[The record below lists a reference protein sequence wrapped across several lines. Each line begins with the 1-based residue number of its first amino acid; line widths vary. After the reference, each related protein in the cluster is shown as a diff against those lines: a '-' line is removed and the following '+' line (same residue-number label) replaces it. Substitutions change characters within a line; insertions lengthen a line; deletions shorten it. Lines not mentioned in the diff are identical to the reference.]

1 MIKKIILI
9 AVSLVTMAAIFSCN
23 EQRKLSRARTRV
35 IGDSASLES
44 VGKVWESFH
53 PCVNDTI
60 IDVDTLMSDPIIID
74 AEINLD
80 SLKQKI
86 CTGTTTEKIIR
97 IPVPCPAN
105 KTIYIDRAVRD
116 TRHEKILRDSL
127 DQALAWARACD
138 ATSSG
143 LERTVEDLR
152 KAYQDQSKDFGKAL
166 TRRTLIM
173 LIPIVLL
180 LIIGFLLL
188 KKKTGIL

>member
-1 MIKKIILI
+1 MKKFIIL
-9 AVSLVTMAAIFSCN
+9 AAALITLAALSSCN

-60 IDVDTLMSDPIIID
+60 IDVDTLMSDPIIVD
-74 AEINLD
+74 AELDLD

-86 CTGTTTEKIIR
+86 CAGSTTEKIIR
-97 IPVPCPAN
+97 VPVPCPAN
-105 KTIYIDRAVRD
+105 KTIYVDRVVRD

-127 DQALAWARACD
+127 DQAIARARACE
-138 ATSSG
+138 ATAAG
-143 LERTVEDLR
+143 NEKTIADLR
-152 KAYQDQSKDFGKAL
+152 KAYNEQSKGFSKAL
-166 TRRTLIM
+166 TNRTLVM

-188 KKKTGIL
+188 KKKRGIL